1 MSKIIKSGGS
11 FGLWLANLGKKALTN
26 IAIPLARKNLPG
38 CVINLFSSAINQF
51 DKKISAKGSVRA
63 GKRSALFISNEGMN
77 DFIKIIKLLEG
88 YYKPIRMY

>member
-11 FGLWLANLGKKALTN
+11 SGLWLANLGKKALTN

-51 DKKISAKGSVRA
+51 DRKISAKGSVRA
-63 GKRSALFISNEGMN
+63 GKRFALLISNEGRN
-77 DFIKIIKLLEG
+77 DFIKIIKSLEG
-88 YYKPIRMY
+88 YYKPIRKY